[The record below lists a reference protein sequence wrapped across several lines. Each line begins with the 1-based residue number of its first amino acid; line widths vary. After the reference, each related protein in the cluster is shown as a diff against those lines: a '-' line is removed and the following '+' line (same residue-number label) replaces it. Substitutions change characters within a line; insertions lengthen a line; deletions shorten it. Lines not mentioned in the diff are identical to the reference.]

1 MKYCDTCHSTYPTAF
16 TTCPKDNNQLSFVP
30 ELSKGM
36 VLHGKYKIL
45 EKIGAGG
52 MAIVYRV
59 QHLHFQEEV
68 AIKVVSSRLAE
79 DPAFIDRFRTEAV
92 ITRKL
97 RHPNAVRIDDFDT
110 TEDGQPFI
118 VMEYV
123 PGESLRKLLQNHG
136 LLPPNRAANVAKQ
149 AALALGAAHELGI
162 VHRDIKPENILLI
175 PQSDGSD
182 LVKILDFGIAKVKE
196 GTLGIG
202 PGHEPTRTGLVLG
215 TPKYLSPEQVK
226 GTTSVDGR
234 ADLYALGIVL
244 YEMLT
249 GRVPFSADTP
259 FTVLLQHLQS
269 PPTPPHV
276 LNPAISSAMSRLVL
290 KSLDKDPAQRFQTGQ
305 EMAEAL
311 RRPEILVPAA
321 SGAPVCAPT
330 AVATAPATARHR
342 ESGNTAT
349 GTTVLSQPDP
359 SRPPLLRPRHLR
371 KRTFAALTTTAAMV
385 LLAILI
391 WVRGGNPAARSAD
404 ASDTP
409 GGQGANAVS
418 ARSTTTT
425 RPTHAMGAPAKHAS
439 SSAQQHEES
448 SAQERAQAQ
457 ILVAT
462 GYRRMQQHDYEAAQ
476 DAFEEALSID
486 PGNSAA
492 RQGLRAAKTAGTV
505 EGVAGVL
512 GR

>member
-1 MKYCDTCHSTYPTAF
+1 MKYCDRCHSTYLTAF
-16 TTCPKDNNQLSFVP
+16 TTCPKDNNPLSFVP
-30 ELSKGM
+30 ELSTGM
-36 VLHGKYKIL
+36 VLHGKYEIL
-45 EKIGAGG
+45 EKIGVGG
-52 MAIVYRV
+52 MAVVYRV
-59 QHLHFQEEV
+59 RHLHLQEEV

-92 ITRKL
+92 ITRML

-123 PGESLRKLLQNHG
+123 PGASLRKLLQNHG
-136 LLPPNRAANVAKQ
+136 PLPPNRAANVARQ

-162 VHRDIKPENILLI
+162 IHRDIKPENILLI

-182 LVKILDFGIAKVKE
+182 LAKVLDFGIAKVKE
-196 GTLGIG
+196 GALGMDT
-202 PGHEPTRTGLVLG
+202 GHEPTRTGLVLG
-215 TPKYLSPEQVK
+215 TPKYLSPEQAK
-226 GTTSVDGR
+226 GATSVDGR

-259 FTVLLQHLQS
+259 FAVLLQHLQS

-276 LNPAISSAMSRLVL
+276 LNPGISSAMSQLVL
-290 KSLDKDPAQRFQTGQ
+290 KSLEKDPAQRFQTGQ

-311 RRPEILVPAA
+311 TSPEILAPVA
-321 SGAPVCAPT
+321 SGAFACAPT
-330 AVATAPATARHR
+330 VVKTAPTSAQHR
-342 ESGNTAT
+342 ESEIPAI
-349 GTTVLSQPDP
+349 GTTLLSQPDP
-359 SRPPLLRPRHLR
+359 SRPALLKPKRLG
-371 KRTFAALTTTAAMV
+371 KRTVAAVAAVAAMA

-391 WVRGGNPAARSAD
+391 WIRGNPAARSGD
-404 ASDTP
+404 DSDTRA
-409 GGQGANAVS
+409 GQRANIVPV
-418 ARSTTTT
+418 RPTTI
-425 RPTHAMGAPAKHAS
+425 RPTHAMGSQAKHAGN
-439 SSAQQHEES
+439 SAQQHEES

-462 GYRRMQQHDYEAAQ
+462 GYRRMQQRDFEAAR

-486 PGNSAA
+486 PENSAA
-492 RQGLRAAKTAGTV
+492 RDGLHAAKTAETV
-505 EGVAGVL
+505 EGVARVL
-512 GR
+512 GH